1 MNPQTPSEPSNPRF
15 YTLRPPHQQ
24 VSTTDLM
31 HGSRQLILLHEG
43 EAYILRITKTGKLIL
58 TK

>member
-1 MNPQTPSEPSNPRF
+1 MNPQTPSKPLPTRDYPPRP
-15 YTLRPPHQQ
+15 RRQR

-31 HGSRQLILLHEG
+31 NGSRKLVLLHEG
-43 EAYILRITKTGKLIL
+43 EEYILRITKTGKLIL